1 MATSSYAS
9 EQDLNSESNE
19 GVPRNNE
26 EEIANIIASEV
37 DSKQSLAQFDETK
50 INREK
55 LESAVSNVDFNVAL
69 DAALTDLINS
79 QKSDKSSEDLKEIL
93 RNMNKN
99 QYFKMFAN
107 SYQRKL
113 NKTLD
118 KHYNE
123 AGKD

>member
-9 EQDLNSESNE
+9 EQDLNSESHE
-19 GVPRNNE
+19 GSPRNNE
-26 EEIANIIASEV
+26 EEIANIVASE
-37 DSKQSLAQFDETK
+37 DESKQSLAQFDETK

-55 LESAVSNVDFNVAL
+55 LESAVQNIDFNVAL

-79 QKSDKSSEDLKEIL
+79 QKSDKSSEDLREIL